1 MAKSETQDYISASE
15 IGTFSYCE
23 RSYWLKTRG
32 EKQVISKQM
41 RQGSKEHAELSKQVE
56 TVQVGQARSRVGF
69 VVAALL
75 AGLALLLLFLAVV
88 L

>member
-1 MAKSETQDYISASE
+1 MAKSETKDYISASE

-23 RSYWLKTRG
+23 RAYWLKTRG

-41 RQGSKEHAELSKQVE
+41 RQGSKEHAELSKKVE
-56 TVQVGQARSRVGF
+56 TVQVGQAKSRLGF